1 MNRQFRRWAALLLAL
16 ALAAGL
22 AGCGREEVREQYT
35 KTALGPFDTLTVI
48 KGYDVSEE
56 AFSEKAQALLDLLEE
71 YHRLYDIYHTYEGMA
86 NLKTVN
92 DRAGIAPVEVDGAIL
107 DLLEYGVEAYALTGG
122 KTNIAMGSVL
132 TLWHDRREEAERDPA
147 GASLPE
153 PADLREAALHTD
165 ITGVE
170 IDREAGTVFLS
181 DPEMRL
187 DVGAVAKG
195 YAVDRLAQY
204 AMEQGWTDLLLSVGG
219 NVRTV
224 GGKGDGTDWKAGI
237 QAPEGWDRAYFCLV
251 PLRDLSL
258 VTSGSYQRYYTVD
271 GVRYHHL
278 IDPDTLFPRNTFLS
292 VSVICENSARGDALS
307 TALFNM
313 EAEEGL
319 ALVEGLEGTEAVWV
333 YPDGSYFYSSGLE
346 GKLTE

>member
-22 AGCGREEVREQYT
+22 AGCGREAVREQYT

-71 YHRLYDIYHTYEGMA
+71 YHRLYDIYHTYEGTA

-92 DRAGIAPVEVDGAIL
+92 DRAGVAPVEVDGAIL
-107 DLLEYGVEAYALTGG
+107 DLLEYGVEAYALTKG

-278 IDPDTLFPRNTFLS
+278 IDPDTLFPKNTFLS
-292 VSVICENSARGDALS
+292 VSVVCKSSTLGDALS
-307 TALFNM
+307 TALFNI

-319 ALVEGLEGTEAVWV
+319 ALIETLEDTEAVWV
-333 YPDGSYFYSSGLE
+333 YPDGSYFCSSGLE

>member
-1 MNRQFRRWAALLLAL
+1 MALFLAL
-16 ALAAGL
+16 ALSAGL
-22 AGCGREEVREQYT
+22 AGCGQEETREQFT
-35 KTALGPFDTLTVI
+35 TTSLGPFDTLTVI

-56 AFSEKAQALLDLLEE
+56 AFLEKAQALLDLLEE
-71 YHRLYDIYHTYEGMA
+71 YHRLYDIYHTYEGIA

-92 DRAGIAPVEVDGAIL
+92 DQAGTAPVEVDGAIL
-107 DLLEYGVEAYALTGG
+107 DLLVYGVEAYTLTRG

-132 TLWHDRREEAERDPA
+132 ALWHEKREQAESDPA

-153 PADLREAALHTD
+153 MAELREAALHTD

-170 IDREAGTVFLS
+170 IDREAGTVFLA
-181 DPEMRL
+181 DPGMRL

-195 YAVDRLAQY
+195 YAVDRLAGY
-204 AMEQGWTDLLLSVGG
+204 AMDQGWTNLLLSVGG

-224 GGKGDGTDWKAGI
+224 GGKWDGADWKAGI
-237 QAPEGWDRAYFCLV
+237 QTPDEWDRAYFCLV

-278 IDPDTLFPRNTFLS
+278 IDPDTLFPKDTFLS
-292 VSVICENSARGDALS
+292 VSVICESSARGDALS

-313 EAEEGL
+313 GPEEGL
-319 ALVEGLEGTEAVWV
+319 ALIEALEGTEAVWV
-333 YPDGSYFYSSGLE
+333 YPDGSYFCSSGLE
-346 GKLTE
+346 GKLSE